1 MTINKKRTVV
11 SILTAAL
18 ATMAMAVTASAYTYG
33 FSFSLD
39 SAYQQYTTACQ
50 KTNTRSYASVMVDD
64 GNFINSDRLYLRVCE
79 NYKADD
85 YIYEFATETKWVNG
99 PYDFDLTYYSGQGVK
114 GTKYRLRGYQD
125 GEVGALSAKGTW
137 QP

>member
-1 MTINKKRTVV
+1 MTVKKKRTVV
-11 SILTAAL
+11 SALVALFAA
-18 ATMAMAVTASAYTYG
+18 TAMAVTASAYTYG
-33 FSFSLD
+33 FNFKLD
-39 SAYQQYTTACQ
+39 SAYQQYTVACT
-50 KTNTRSYASVMVDD
+50 KLNTRSYASVDVDD
-64 GNFINSDRLYLRVCE
+64 GNFIDSDRLYVRVCE

-99 PYDFDLTYYSGQGVK
+99 PYDFDLNYYSGQGNK

-125 GEVGALSAKGTW
+125 GEIGALNANGTW

>member
-1 MTINKKRTVV
+1 MTIKKKRTVV
-11 SILTAAL
+11 SAL
-18 ATMAMAVTASAYTYG
+18 VALFATTAMAVTASAYTYS
-33 FSFSLD
+33 FSFKLD
-39 SAYQQYTTACQ
+39 SAYQQYTVACE
-50 KTNTRSYASVMVDD
+50 KLNTRDYASVEVDS
-64 GNFINSDRLYLRVCE
+64 GNFIDSDRLYLRVCE

-99 PYDFDLTYYSGQGVK
+99 PYDLDLDYYSGHGDK

-125 GEVGALSAKGTW
+125 GTVGALTAKGTW